1 MKSLLFGI
9 SATAAMLAA
18 PTMAAPSSSSQ
29 GEQSRQTVR
38 KQYEDATMNR
48 CFGQVRATVSQWIVD
63 QEHPPGE
70 QIRVRKDGL
79 PEYDRW
85 WIETYCSE

>member
-1 MKSLLFGI
+1 MKAILLTL
-9 SATAAMLAA
+9 ATLACVA
-18 PTMAAPSSSSQ
+18 GVPVQAEPNTSSQ
-29 GEQSRQTVR
+29 GDASRQTVR

-63 QEHPPGE
+63 QDSPPGE

-85 WIETYCSE
+85 WIATYCSE